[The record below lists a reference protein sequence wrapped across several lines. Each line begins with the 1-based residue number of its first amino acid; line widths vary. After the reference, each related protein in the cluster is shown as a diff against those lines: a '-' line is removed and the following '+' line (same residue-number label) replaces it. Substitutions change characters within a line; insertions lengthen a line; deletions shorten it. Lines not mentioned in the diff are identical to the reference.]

1 MTSKLASPGKLKEMA
16 SSVDMDFAQLDL
28 DRRSRIGI
36 AEAVYAPGKT
46 PEQCVAI
53 VSRMLDE
60 VTTPG
65 TQTRGPI
72 LLSRPDETQLAAVIE
87 ACPPGTHRERLV
99 FWNQLNPN
107 GAVSSVGGVA
117 APADAAAVSS
127 TNGAA
132 PNQAPQPKQAP
143 ILIATAGTAD
153 LPTAKECAGVLEAY
167 GISSTTLSDIGVA
180 GIHRTLAAA
189 DNLAQAKAVV
199 VIAGMEGALA
209 SVIGGLTPAP
219 IIAVPSSAGY
229 GTSFEGMTALLSML
243 SSCAPGITVVGI
255 DNGFGAACA
264 ILRMLRP

>member
-1 MTSKLASPGKLKEMA
+1 MV
-16 SSVDMDFAQLDL
+16 SSVEMDFAQLDL
-28 DRRSRIGI
+28 QRRSRIGI

-60 VTTPG
+60 AAAPEMENREPDARHSVNH
-65 TQTRGPI
+65 GPI
-72 LLSRPDETQLAAVIE
+72 LLSRPDEAQLAAVAK

-99 FWNQLNPN
+99 FWNQLSPN
-107 GAVSSVGGVA
+107 GAA
-117 APADAAAVSS
+117 
-127 TNGAA
+127 
-132 PNQAPQPKQAP
+132 PKQAP

-153 LPTAKECAGVLEAY
+153 LPTARECAGVLEAY
-167 GISSTTLSDIGVA
+167 GIGSTTLSDIGVA
-180 GIHRTLAAA
+180 GIHRTLAQA
-189 DNLAQAKAVV
+189 DNLAQAAAVV

-264 ILRMLRP
+264 ILRILKP